1 MAGAT
6 APTKEP
12 VVWLAVIALTWVLT
26 TVVVLPVLGRCLGS
40 ADLTLAARSPG
51 VADEDVARRLHLV

>member
-1 MAGAT
+1 M
-6 APTKEP
+6 
-12 VVWLAVIALTWVLT
+12 WLAVIALTWVLT

-51 VADEDVARRLHLV
+51 VADEDVAQRLHLV